1 LAAPEALI
9 HPTLRNPTPPDL
21 LRSSRG
27 FPFMIRLLIVEDDP
41 ALRAALSLTLETAG
55 FDVHTAEDG
64 EQGVAL
70 ASQLQP
76 DVILMDI
83 MLPRMN
89 GWEAKLQLTDDP
101 IVGHVPVIGVS
112 ALGDPQSL
120 QRARELGFA
129 DYLVKPIRLAEVTEA
144 IHRAL
149 PRPVA

>member
-1 LAAPEALI
+1 
-9 HPTLRNPTPPDL
+9 
-21 LRSSRG
+21 
-27 FPFMIRLLIVEDDP
+27 
-41 ALRAALSLTLETAG
+41 
-55 FDVHTAEDG
+55 
-64 EQGVAL
+64 
-70 ASQLQP
+70 
-76 DVILMDI
+76 